1 MHTCEQQKQSGK
13 VELLPEHL
21 YVAAHYRG
29 YCATFGSNAY
39 TCSFVI

>member
-21 YVAAHYRG
+21 YAAAHTEVTVLHLVVMLTL
-29 YCATFGSNAY
+29 AHL
-39 TCSFVI
+39 